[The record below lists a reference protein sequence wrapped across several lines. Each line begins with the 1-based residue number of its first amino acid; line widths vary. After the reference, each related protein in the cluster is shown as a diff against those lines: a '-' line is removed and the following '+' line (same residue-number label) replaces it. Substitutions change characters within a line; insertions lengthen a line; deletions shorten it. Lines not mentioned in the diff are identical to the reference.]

1 MTAAALGYITS
12 PARRHPGWLRAGI
25 SAGLLALLLALVD
38 LEAAWG
44 ILAAADPGLLGLM
57 LGLMLGERLF
67 AAWRWLVL
75 LRVAGSRVR
84 FWPVLRLTFISNFL
98 GIFLPGGVGIEV
110 LRVWGLSR
118 LLADLPLALSSVVVE
133 RLCGL
138 MAMILIITVGLLL
151 APIELPY
158 AVEMVAGGALIA
170 LLAGIAAFVH
180 PWSRRLAWRGLVAV
194 PSRLRNPLVGLAQR
208 LDGYRCRP
216 GALAWS
222 LALAA
227 AFQALRVT
235 TLVIG
240 ALALGIEVDPVL
252 LMVVVPVG
260 TLVTQVPISIG
271 GFGPREASYVVL
283 LGLAGI
289 APEAALV
296 LALTREGL
304 NLLTTLPGAVMYART
319 SIAGR
324 R

>member
-1 MTAAALGYITS
+1 
-12 PARRHPGWLRAGI
+12 
-25 SAGLLALLLALVD
+25 
-38 LEAAWG
+38 
-44 ILAAADPGLLGLM
+44 
-57 LGLMLGERLF
+57 
-67 AAWRWLVL
+67 
-75 LRVAGSRVR
+75 
-84 FWPVLRLTFISNFL
+84 
-98 GIFLPGGVGIEV
+98 
-110 LRVWGLSR
+110 
-118 LLADLPLALSSVVVE
+118 
-133 RLCGL
+133 
-138 MAMILIITVGLLL
+138 
-151 APIELPY
+151 
-158 AVEMVAGGALIA
+158 
-170 LLAGIAAFVH
+170 
-180 PWSRRLAWRGLVAV
+180 V
-194 PSRLRNPLVGLAQR
+194 PSGLRDSMVGLAQR

-240 ALALGIEVDPVL
+240 ALALGIDVDPVL

-283 LGLAGI
+283 LGLAGV

-304 NLLTTLPGAVMYART
+304 NLVTTLPGAVMYART
-319 SIAGR
+319 SLAGR